1 MTSQAN
7 VLIDLFEEA
16 AMNLA
21 TITSQSNLDKL
32 QSNRKSLED
41 YIEELE
47 QRVLADN
54 RVPPKQE

>member
-21 TITSQSNLDKL
+21 TTSNQSNLDKL

-54 RVPPKQE
+54 RVPKQE

>member
-21 TITSQSNLDKL
+21 TTSNQSNLDKL

-47 QRVLADN
+47 QH
-54 RVPPKQE
+54 VPKDKGSPAGHP

>member
-21 TITSQSNLDKL
+21 TTSNQSNLDKL

>member
-21 TITSQSNLDKL
+21 TTSNQSNLDKL

-54 RVPPKQE
+54 GVPKQEE